1 MLDYIEYLNI
11 PEKTLLV
18 LVGIFFVM
26 QIIGELLE
34 FKGKVVPEFF
44 KIRKYFKR
52 RKKEKNETKQLLE
65 KVEELLSDVNAH
77 YSADNIAKRDSW
89 IQQVNDKSVVYD
101 KSIGEIG
108 KISENLVEVTNAL
121 KNCTKMTEEMFVQS
135 SRDRIIDFAAKAG
148 NKDSMVS
155 KEEFYRIFKIYKKY
169 EDFLKEHEMTNGEV
183 DIAYRIIQE
192 SYEQH
197 IKNHTFIEDIRG
209 YDVWG
214 GDWKWAYKLLQI

>member
-11 PEKTLLV
+11 REKTLLV

-52 RKKEKNETKQLLE
+52 RKKEKNETNQLLGE
-65 KVEELLSDVNAH
+65 VKKLLSDVDAH

-89 IQQVNDKSVVYD
+89 IQQVNDKSAVYD

-209 YDVWG
+209 YDV
-214 GDWKWAYKLLQI
+214 